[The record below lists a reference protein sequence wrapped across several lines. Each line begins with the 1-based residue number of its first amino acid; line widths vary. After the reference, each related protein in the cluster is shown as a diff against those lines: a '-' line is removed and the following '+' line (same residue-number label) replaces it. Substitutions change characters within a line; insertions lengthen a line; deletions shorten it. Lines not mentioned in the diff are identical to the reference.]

1 MLRNYFKTTWRN
13 MTRTSGRIAINILGL
28 AIGMS
33 VALIIGLRVYEQY
46 SFSKHL
52 TDHGRLYRIQRNFYT
67 NGDSLTFRTTSQK
80 LADALRAEI
89 PEIQLVTV
97 F

>member
-13 MTRTSGRIAINILGL
+13 LTRTPGRIAINILGL

-33 VALIIGLRVYEQY
+33 VALTIGLRVHEQY
-46 SFSKHL
+46 SFDKLL
-52 TDHGRLYRIQRNFYT
+52 TDHERLYRVQRNFYS
-67 NGDSLTFRTTSQK
+67 NGDSLTFRSTSRK